1 MSDRELQQEA
11 YAAQLRFLTAMH
23 QIDLPVTSGAVQRM
37 SHGGYR
43 VHLGLIEAAALD
55 RVSSL
60 LEKAARSQRFVSSLG
75 RVPES
80 GCRE

>member
-1 MSDRELQQEA
+1 MSERELQQEA
-11 YAAQLRFLTAMH
+11 YAAQLRFLVAMH
-23 QIDLPVTSGAVQRM
+23 QLDLPVTSGAVQRT

-60 LEKAARSQRFVSSLG
+60 LEKAERLQRVAASLSP
-75 RVPES
+75 VPEC
-80 GCRE
+80 GCQE